1 MSVRN
6 IHRAAGFLTLL
17 GASLA
22 AVPAMAKECD
32 PLAAGSSQ
40 IVFSDWSG
48 PKLPVFV
55 HRPQTAG
62 ANSRIV
68 FVMHGVQR
76 DGDRYRDEWRD
87 LAEKHDLI
95 VVVPTF
101 GRNDF
106 PTTASYNLGNMVN
119 EKGRKNL
126 KAKWS
131 FTAIEPLFDDIV
143 CRVSGNQR
151 GYALYGHSAG
161 GQFVHRYVAFAEAPR
176 MEAAVAANSGWYTM
190 PDDGAFPY
198 GWGGDTAGLVS
209 GEKAFQ
215 RPLTILLGTEDID
228 RNDPNLRVNEQADK
242 QGLTRFERG
251 HGFLAAARLRAGK
264 VTPLGWKIAYAPG
277 VGHDNGR
284 MASFAIPHLLR
295 ASASAPSLE
304 VAATAKP
311 AIADLRARKDVA
323 AAMATI
329 MELESDWA
337 IKLLIELTEIPAPP
351 FEEKARGLA
360 FARMLREIGGL
371 DVRIDDVGN
380 VIARRKGTGTGT
392 GSAVMLAAHLDTVFA
407 KDVDV
412 TVKRDGNRFT
422 APGIGD
428 NSRGLV
434 SLLLVA
440 RALEQHAITTERDIL
455 LVGTVGEE
463 GTGDL
468 RGMRHIFARPDHG
481 VGTVIAIDGGEM
493 GRLIDTAVGS
503 NRYRVKF
510 AGPGGHS
517 YGAFGTVN
525 PHHATAR
532 TIARFLDRAESVA
545 ASGTKATYSVALLEG
560 GLGINVIPTDS
571 AFEID
576 LRSSDAN
583 RLAALDAILRSAIDA
598 TLTSENAGREP
609 SKVLKVEIKDLGKRP
624 AGTNA
629 VNATLV
635 TNAEA
640 ALSSLG
646 IEPSRNASSTDAN
659 LPMSLGIPSITISRG
674 GISERSHS
682 VDEYWL
688 AKDPHLGPQAALLI
702 SLLEAGA
709 RNDDGGPD

>member
-1 MSVRN
+1 MSD
-6 IHRAAGFLTLL
+6 RAIYRLAGLFVCL
-17 GASLA
+17 GAIFTTF
-22 AVPAMAKECD
+22 PAKANDCN
-32 PLAAGSSQ
+32 PLAPGSSQ
-40 IVFSDWSG
+40 IEFSGWSG

-55 HRPQTAG
+55 YKPQTSG

-101 GRNDF
+101 ARNDF
-106 PTTASYNLGNMVN
+106 RTTGSYNLGNIVD
-119 EKGRKNL
+119 EKGQKTA

-131 FTAIEPLFDDIV
+131 FSAIEPLFDDIV

-161 GQFVHRYVAFAEAPR
+161 GQFVHRYVAFADAPR

-190 PDDGAFPY
+190 PDNGAFPY
-198 GWGGDTAGLVS
+198 GWGGDVAGLVS
-209 GEKAFQ
+209 PENAFQ

-228 RNDPNLRVNEQADK
+228 RKDSNLRINEQADK
-242 QGLTRFERG
+242 QGQTRFDRG
-251 HGFLAAARLRAGK
+251 HGFLTATRKQAGDAM
-264 VTPLGWKIAYAPG
+264 PISWKIAYAPG

-284 MASFAIPHLLR
+284 MAPFAIPHLFG
-295 ASASAPSLE
+295 AAASAPSLQ
-304 VAATAKP
+304 VAINAKTALEE
-311 AIADLRARKDVA
+311 LRSRKDVT

-329 MELESDWA
+329 LELESDWA
-337 IKLLIELTEIPAPP
+337 IQRLIELTEIPAPP

-371 DVRIDDVGN
+371 DVRIDEIGN
-380 VIARRKGTGTGT
+380 VIARRKGTGT

-412 TVKRDGNRFT
+412 TVKRDGDRFT

-440 RALEQHAITTERDIL
+440 RALERHAINTERDLL

-468 RGMRHIFARPDHG
+468 RGMRHIFAQASHSIG
-481 VGTVIAIDGGEM
+481 SVIAIDGGEM

-503 NRYRVKF
+503 NRYRVSF
-510 AGPGGHS
+510 SGPGGHS

-532 TIARFLDRAESVA
+532 AIARFLDRAEPVA

-576 LRSSDAN
+576 LRSLDAN
-583 RLAALDAILRSAIDA
+583 RLAALDAILRSAIEA
-598 TLTSENAGREP
+598 TLTGENAG
-609 SKVLKVEIKDLGKRP
+609 KKQGGLLVVEIKDLGKRP

-629 VNATLV
+629 VDSQLV
-635 TNAEA
+635 VNAEA

-646 IEPSRNASSTDAN
+646 VEPSRNASSTDAN

-682 VDEYWL
+682 NDEYWI

-702 SLLEAGA
+702 SLLEAGI
-709 RNDDGGPD
+709 

>member
-1 MSVRN
+1 MSAR
-6 IHRAAGFLTLL
+6 ITRRI
-17 GASLA
+17 ASLLVFLGTFFAVLPA
-22 AVPAMAKECD
+22 AAKECE
-32 PLAAGSSQ
+32 PLVQGSSQ

-76 DGDRYRDEWRD
+76 DGDRYRDEWRE
-87 LAEKHDLI
+87 LADKHDLI

-106 PTTASYNLGNMVN
+106 PTTGSYNLGNMVN
-119 EKGRKNL
+119 EKGRKNP

-143 CRVSGNQR
+143 CRVTGNQR

-190 PDDGAFPY
+190 PDDAAFPY

-228 RNDPNLRVNEQADK
+228 RNDPNLRTNERADM
-242 QGLTRFERG
+242 QGLTRFARG
-251 HGFLAAARLRAGK
+251 HGFLAAARKQAGK

-284 MASFAIPHLLR
+284 MASFAIPYLLS

-337 IKLLIELTEIPAPP
+337 IKRLIELTEIPAPP

-380 VIARRKGTGTGT
+380 VIARREGTGT

-407 KDVDV
+407 NDVDV
-412 TVKRDGNRFT
+412 TVKRDGDRFT

-440 RALEQHAITTERDIL
+440 RALERHAITTERDIL

-468 RGMRHIFARPDHG
+468 RGMRHIFAQPDHG
-481 VGTVIAIDGGEM
+481 IGTVIAIDGGEM

-560 GLGINVIPTDS
+560 GIGINVIPTDS
-571 AFEID
+571 VFEID
-576 LRSSDAN
+576 LRSADRN

-598 TLTSENAGREP
+598 TMTSENAGKERG
-609 SKVLKVEIKDLGKRP
+609 KVLAVEIKDLGQRP

-629 VNATLV
+629 DNATLV

-702 SLLEAGA
+702 SLLEAEA
-709 RNDDGGPD
+709 RKEDGGPD

>member
-1 MSVRN
+1 MRVPMTQCV
-6 IHRAAGFLTLL
+6 AAFLTCL
-17 GASLA
+17 GVLFATA
-22 AVPAMAKECD
+22 PANAKECA
-32 PLAAGSSQ
+32 PLADGSSQ
-40 IVFSDWSG
+40 IVFSGWSG

-55 HRPQTAG
+55 HKPRTAG
-62 ANSRIV
+62 ADSRIV

-87 LAEKHDLI
+87 LAEKHNLI

-101 GRNDF
+101 GRKDF
-106 PTTASYNLGNMVN
+106 PTTSSYNLGNIVDA
-119 EKGRKNL
+119 KGRKTP

-131 FTAIEPLFDDIV
+131 FSAIEPLFDDIV

-161 GQFVHRYVAFAEAPR
+161 GQFVHRYVAFADAPR

-190 PDDGAFPY
+190 PDNGAFPY
-198 GWGGDTAGLVS
+198 GWGTDVAGLVLPA
-209 GEKAFQ
+209 KAFQ

-228 RNDPNLRVNEQADK
+228 RNDPNLRINEEADK
-242 QGLTRFERG
+242 QGQTRFERG
-251 HGFLAAARLRAGK
+251 HGFLTAARKQAGNA
-264 VTPLGWKIAYAPG
+264 TPLNWKIAYAPE

-284 MASFAIPHLLR
+284 MAPFAIPHLLG
-295 ASASAPSLE
+295 AAVSAPSLH
-304 VAATAKP
+304 VTVKAKTALEE
-311 AIADLRARKDVA
+311 LRSRKDVT

-329 MELESDWA
+329 VELESDWA
-337 IKLLIELTEIPAPP
+337 IQRLVELTEIPAPP
-351 FEEKARGLA
+351 FEEEKRGLA
-360 FARMLREIGGL
+360 FARMLRDIGGL
-371 DVRIDDVGN
+371 DVRIDEVGN
-380 VIARRKGTGTGT
+380 VIARRKGTGT

-407 KDVDV
+407 RDVDV
-412 TVKRDGNRFT
+412 TVKRDGDRFT

-440 RALEQHAITTERDIL
+440 RALERHAIKTERDIL

-468 RGMRHIFARPDHG
+468 RGMRHIFAQSDHAIG
-481 VGTVIAIDGGEM
+481 GVIAIDGGEM

-503 NRYRVKF
+503 NRYRVKYK
-510 AGPGGHS
+510 GPGGHS

-532 TIARFLDRAESVA
+532 AIAIFLDRAEHVA
-545 ASGTKATYSVALLEG
+545 ASGTKATYSIALLEG

-571 AFEID
+571 TFEID

-583 RLAALDAILRSAIDA
+583 RLAALDAILRSAIDV
-598 TLTSENAGREP
+598 TLASENAG
-609 SKVLKVEIKDLGKRP
+609 KKQGGLLTVEIQNLGKRP
-624 AGTNA
+624 AGSNA
-629 VNATLV
+629 ADAPLV
-635 TNAEA
+635 SNAEA

-682 VDEYWL
+682 NDEYWI

-702 SLLEAGA
+702 SLLEA
-709 RNDDGGPD
+709 RVSK

>member
-1 MSVRN
+1 MSVPMT
-6 IHRAAGFLTLL
+6 HRVAAFLACI
-17 GASLA
+17 GVSLA
-22 AVPAMAKECD
+22 AETAMAKDCD

-40 IVFSDWSG
+40 IVFTDWSG

-55 HRPQTAG
+55 HKPQTAG
-62 ANSRIV
+62 SDSRIV

-106 PTTASYNLGNMVN
+106 PTTGSYNLGNIVD
-119 EKGRKNL
+119 EKGRKNP

-131 FTAIEPLFDDIV
+131 FSAIEPLFDDIV
-143 CRVSGNQR
+143 CRVSGKQR

-161 GQFVHRYVAFAEAPR
+161 GQFVHRFVAFADAPR

-198 GWGGDTAGLVS
+198 GWGGDVTGLVAPAT
-209 GEKAFQ
+209 AFQ

-228 RNDPNLRVNEQADK
+228 RNDPNLRINAQADK
-242 QGLTRFERG
+242 QGQTRFDRG
-251 HGFLAAARLRAGK
+251 HGFLTAAQKRAGDAA
-264 VTPLGWKIAYAPG
+264 PPRWKIAYAPG

-284 MASFAIPHLLR
+284 TAPFAIPHLLGTK
-295 ASASAPSLE
+295 ASAPSLQ
-304 VAATAKP
+304 VAVRAKT
-311 AIADLRARKDVA
+311 AIAELRSRKDVT

-329 MELESDWA
+329 MELESEWA
-337 IKLLIELTEIPAPP
+337 IQRLIELTEIPAPP
-351 FEEKARGLA
+351 FEEEKRGLA
-360 FARMLREIGGL
+360 FARMLRESGGL
-371 DVRIDDVGN
+371 DVRIDEIGN
-380 VIARRKGTGTGT
+380 VIARRKGTGSGP
-392 GSAVMLAAHLDTVFA
+392 AVMLAAHLDTVFA
-407 KDVDV
+407 KDVNV
-412 TVKRDGNRFT
+412 MVKRDGDRFT

-440 RALEQHAITTERDIL
+440 RALERHAIKTERDIL

-468 RGMRHIFARPDHG
+468 RGMRHIFAQPSHAIG
-481 VGTVIAIDGGEM
+481 SVIAIDGGEM

-510 AGPGGHS
+510 TGPGGHS

-532 TIARFLDRAESVA
+532 AIAHFLDRAEPVV

-583 RLAALDAILRSAIDA
+583 RLAALDAILRSAIEA
-598 TLTSENAGREP
+598 TITSENAGKKQGGLL
-609 SKVLKVEIKDLGKRP
+609 SVEIKDLGQRP
-624 AGTNA
+624 AGSNA
-629 VNATLV
+629 ADAPLV
-635 TNAEA
+635 SSAEA
-640 ALSSLG
+640 ALASLG
-646 IEPSRNASSTDAN
+646 VEPSRNASSTDAN

-682 VDEYWL
+682 NDEYWI

-702 SLLEAGA
+702 SLLEAEVS
-709 RNDDGGPD
+709 DDNRDKR

>member
-1 MSVRN
+1 MRVPMT
-6 IHRAAGFLTLL
+6 HRVAAFLTCL
-17 GASLA
+17 GVLFATA
-22 AVPAMAKECD
+22 PANAKECA
-32 PLAAGSSQ
+32 PLADGSSQ
-40 IVFSDWSG
+40 IVFSGWSG

-55 HRPQTAG
+55 HKPRTNG
-62 ANSRIV
+62 ADSRIV

-87 LAEKHDLI
+87 LAEKHNLI

-101 GRNDF
+101 GRKDF
-106 PTTASYNLGNMVN
+106 PTTGSYNLGNIVN
-119 EKGRKNL
+119 AKGRKTP

-131 FTAIEPLFDDIV
+131 FSAIEPLFDDIV
-143 CRVSGNQR
+143 CRVSGKQR

-161 GQFVHRYVAFAEAPR
+161 GQFVHRYVAFADAPR

-190 PDDGAFPY
+190 PDNGAFPY
-198 GWGGDTAGLVS
+198 GWGTDVAGLVS
-209 GEKAFQ
+209 PAKAFQ

-228 RNDPNLRVNEQADK
+228 RNDPNLRINEEADK
-242 QGLTRFERG
+242 QGQTRFDRG
-251 HGFLAAARLRAGK
+251 HGFLTAARKQAGNA
-264 VTPLGWKIAYAPG
+264 TPLNWKIAYAPE

-284 MASFAIPHLLR
+284 MAPFAIPHLLG
-295 ASASAPSLE
+295 AAVSAPSLH
-304 VAATAKP
+304 VTVKAKTALEE
-311 AIADLRARKDVA
+311 LRSRKDVT

-329 MELESDWA
+329 FELESDWA
-337 IKLLIELTEIPAPP
+337 IQRLVELTEIPAPP
-351 FEEKARGLA
+351 FEEEKRGLA

-371 DVRIDDVGN
+371 DVRIDEVGN
-380 VIARRKGTGTGT
+380 VIARRKGTGT

-407 KDVDV
+407 RDVDV
-412 TVKRDGNRFT
+412 TVKRDGDRFT

-428 NSRGLV
+428 NSRGV
-434 SLLLVA
+434 ASLLLVA
-440 RALEQHAITTERDIL
+440 LALERHAINTERDIL

-468 RGMRHIFARPDHG
+468 RGMRHIFAQSDHAIG
-481 VGTVIAIDGGEM
+481 SVIAIDGGEM

-510 AGPGGHS
+510 TGPGGHS

-532 TIARFLDRAESVA
+532 AIALFLDRAEPVA

-560 GLGINVIPTDS
+560 GLGINVIPTNS
-571 AFEID
+571 MFEID

-583 RLAALDAILRSAIDA
+583 RLAALDAILRSAIDV
-598 TLTSENAGREP
+598 TLASENVG
-609 SKVLKVEIKDLGKRP
+609 KKQGGLLTVEIQDLGKRP

-629 VNATLV
+629 ADAPLV
-635 TNAEA
+635 SNAEA

-682 VDEYWL
+682 NDEYWI
-688 AKDPHLGPQAALLI
+688 AKDQHLGPQAALLI
-702 SLLEAGA
+702 SLLEARVSKDNRDA
-709 RNDDGGPD
+709 R